1 MESNSPNFS
10 KYVIILNDKY
20 IIKDLINDGATA
32 NVFKCID
39 KDTGESKAAK
49 FLKIFL
55 LVNSNKK
62 LIL

>member
-10 KYVIILNDKY
+10 KNDIILNDKY

-39 KDTGESKAAK
+39 KDTGES
-49 FLKIFL
+49 
-55 LVNSNKK
+55 NKK